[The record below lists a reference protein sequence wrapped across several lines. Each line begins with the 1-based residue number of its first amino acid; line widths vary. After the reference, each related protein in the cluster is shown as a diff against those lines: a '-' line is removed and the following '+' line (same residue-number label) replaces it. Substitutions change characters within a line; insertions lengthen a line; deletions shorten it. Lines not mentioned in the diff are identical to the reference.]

1 MRLRRDDVCCG
12 CSAAIAKGTEA
23 YWDADVRTVTC
34 LHCLGASNPAR
45 PAAAAQLEPV
55 STDRTPVQV
64 KPLDRG
70 HPGASAAR
78 EYRRRRNNREA
89 RTRRR
94 HPLVGGLLLAV
105 VGTPQHERAWNTGGR
120 GEETVGRVLDRR
132 TAKGPAVVLHD
143 RRMPRGFGNIDHLAV
158 APRGVFVIDA
168 KAVKGKVRVSQ
179 PLLGKPKLMIAGRNR
194 TKLLDGLDRQVTA
207 VQRAL
212 VAAGRAEVPVRGVLC
227 FTKADLPLLGSS
239 RIRGHR
245 LHHCRGAA
253 RKLNR
258 PGPFAADA
266 IDAIARELAV
276 VFPPA

>member
-1 MRLRRDDVCCG
+1 MPSRVLNLRRADTCCVCG
-12 CSAAIAKGTEA
+12 GPTPAGTRA
-23 YWDADVRTVTC
+23 YWSAEARTVTC
-34 LHCLGASNPAR
+34 LDCLRAEPPRTEALPATQASG
-45 PAAAAQLEPV
+45 E
-55 STDRTPVQV
+55 
-64 KPLDRG
+64 LDRG
-70 HPGASAAR
+70 RAGASAER
-78 EYRRRRNNREA
+78 EFERRRDNREA

-105 VGTPQHERAWNTGGR
+105 AGTPQHERAWNTGGR
-120 GEETVGRVLDRR
+120 GEETVGRALDRR

-179 PLLGKPKLMIAGRNR
+179 PLLAEPKLMIAGRNR
-194 TKLLDGLDRQVTA
+194 AKLLDRLDRQVTA

-227 FTKADLPLLGSS
+227 FTEADLPLLGSS
-239 RIRGHR
+239 QIRGYR

-266 IDAIARELAV
+266 IDTIARELAV
-276 VFPPA
+276 AFPPA